1 LFEEITNEI
10 EEIKGEYNMYHK
22 IIGGKKSK
30 GQRNIKKV
38 LNIY

>member
-1 LFEEITNEI
+1 
-10 EEIKGEYNMYHK
+10 MYHK

-38 LNIY
+38 LNIYCERKTQNNRKT